1 MVTNQPVTNS
11 FAERGGRC
19 GSTGHSQ
26 RGQTIVPTQRAPCHQ
41 PGNQVERRPQR
52 WTSKP
57 RRAPFTVDHV
67 HRESILH
74 LDVTGGTNAI
84 EEPERVAV
92 AAEKDMLPVVHTF
105 AGGGIGECR
114 CTPAKRRPRFED
126 EHARALFGEQR
137 RRREPGEASADDDG
151 VRSSRFARSGQVG
164 YRVNSARSHRRI
176 AIKARYGR
184 GTRILRLNTS

>member
-1 MVTNQPVTNS
+1 MVTNQPFTNS
-11 FAERGGRC
+11 FAERGGPC
-19 GSTGHSQ
+19 GSARDPQ

-41 PGNQVERRPQR
+41 PGNKVERRPQR
-52 WTSKP
+52 RTSKP
-57 RRAPFTVDHV
+57 RRAAFPVDHV

-105 AGGGIGECR
+105 AGSGIGECG

-137 RRREPGEASADDDG
+137 RRRESGEASADDDG
-151 VRSSRFARSGQVG
+151 VRSTRFARSGHVG
-164 YRVNSARSHRRI
+164 YRVNSARTHRRI
-176 AIKARYGR
+176 AIRARYGR

>member
-1 MVTNQPVTNS
+1 MVTNQPFTNS
-11 FAERGGRC
+11 FAERGGPF
-19 GSTGHSQ
+19 GSARDSQ
-26 RGQTIVPTQRAPCHQ
+26 RGQTIMPTQCAPCHQ
-41 PGNQVERRPQR
+41 TGNKIERRPQR
-52 WTSKP
+52 RTSKP
-57 RRAPFTVDHV
+57 RRAAFTVDHV
-67 HRESILH
+67 HHESILH

-126 EHARALFGEQR
+126 EHARALFGEPR
-137 RRREPGEASADDDG
+137 RRRESGEASADDDG
-151 VRSSRFARSGQVG
+151 VGRSKSSGQ
-164 YRVNSARSHRRI
+164 RVNSARTHRRI
-176 AIKARYGR
+176 AIRARYGR